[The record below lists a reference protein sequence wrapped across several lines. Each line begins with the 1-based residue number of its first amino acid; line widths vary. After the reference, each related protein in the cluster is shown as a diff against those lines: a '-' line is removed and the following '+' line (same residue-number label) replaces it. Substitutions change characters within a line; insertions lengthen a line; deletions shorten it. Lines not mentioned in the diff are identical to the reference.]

1 MSEGDKGAEGVEWED
16 EAEDEMEIEW
26 AERDKGEEGVEWVKG
41 DGVSE
46 FDAWD
51 AMAEREEMGKEEWA
65 PLSPIAP
72 FSLTAPITPFIPIN
86 SGYIP
91 FQTSMQS
98 SSNSAFAPMENPK
111 NS

>member
-46 FDAWD
+46 FDA
-51 AMAEREEMGKEEWA
+51 
-65 PLSPIAP
+65 
-72 FSLTAPITPFIPIN
+72 
-86 SGYIP
+86 
-91 FQTSMQS
+91 
-98 SSNSAFAPMENPK
+98 
-111 NS
+111 

>member
-1 MSEGDKGAEGVEWED
+1 MSERDKGAEGVEWED

-26 AERDKGEEGVEWVKG
+26 AERDKGAEGVEWVKG
-41 DGVSE
+41 V
-46 FDAWD
+46 
-51 AMAEREEMGKEEWA
+51 ERI
-65 PLSPIAP
+65 PLS
-72 FSLTAPITPFIPIN
+72 PITPFIPIN